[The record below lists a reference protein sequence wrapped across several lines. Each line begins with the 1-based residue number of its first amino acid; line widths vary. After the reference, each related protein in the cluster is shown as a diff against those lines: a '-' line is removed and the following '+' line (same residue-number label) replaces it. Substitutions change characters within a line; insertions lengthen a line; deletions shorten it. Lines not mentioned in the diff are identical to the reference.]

1 MVKCDKCG
9 VETFMPYR
17 CTYCGSYFCDEHR
30 LPELHNCSGNF
41 RQPRNNVFI
50 GSYST
55 SSNPYGSSYTSSRV
69 IRPYWFSRQELKDL
83 ALGLSVIIISPL
95 IRLWDYLF
103 IEPLIVIAALL
114 ILTSAFILHELAHK
128 FAAQRL
134 GLWAE
139 FRISASGMMLTLL
152 SFLLVQTSIFPVMF
166 VAPGAV
172 MIAGMLRWDEYGKV
186 SVVGPAT
193 NITQALIFF
202 IIFLIT
208 SNYTI
213 AELAIYGMAVNSGL
227 ALFNLIPFG
236 IFDGMKIFKWS
247 KLAWLILVILAG
259 LMFGFIWF

>member
-1 MVKCDKCG
+1 MVKCDKCS
-9 VETFMPYR
+9 VETFLPYR
-17 CTYCGSYFCDEHR
+17 CSYCGGNFCDEHR
-30 LPELHNCSGNF
+30 LPELHNCSGAF
-41 RQPRNNVFI
+41 KQSRNTVSI
-50 GSYST
+50 GSYSS
-55 SSNPYGSSYTSSRV
+55 SSNPYGGSYSSSRV
-69 IRPYWFSRQELKDL
+69 MRPYWFSHQELKDL
-83 ALGLSVIIISPL
+83 ALGLAVILFSPL
-95 IRLWDYLF
+95 IRLWEYLF
-103 IEPLIVIAALL
+103 IIPFEVIAAML

-139 FRISASGMMLTLL
+139 FRISIPGMFLTLL

-186 SVVGPAT
+186 SIAGPAT
-193 NITQALIFF
+193 NIAQAIIFFLIFLF
-202 IIFLIT
+202 T

-213 AELAIYGMAVNSGL
+213 ADLAIYGIAVNSGL

-247 KLAWLILVILAG
+247 WRVWLLSVILAG
-259 LMFGFIWF
+259 SLFVFVWF